1 MHTAV
6 FDSNFWTQSNI
17 IKHSYTVLKSF
28 KYTRYLN
35 HLPLSVWE
43 QVQISVVWNLSKIC
57 FILSCKHIEDWV
69 AKTAFSEKEN
79 LAILILT
86 KANKSWTKEKIK
98 SQHLHE
104 CSIKTSIGVGDE
116 NLIPT

>member
-1 MHTAV
+1 M
-6 FDSNFWTQSNI
+6 
-17 IKHSYTVLKSF
+17 
-28 KYTRYLN
+28 
-35 HLPLSVWE
+35 WE
-43 QVQISVVWNLSKIC
+43 QAQISVVWNLSMIC

-86 KANKSWTKEKIK
+86 KENKSWTKDKIK